1 MVVYNPWIIKNIF
14 SYLCHSKFCQVAS
27 TTTYDQHF
35 QLTVFPS
42 QIDLL
47 SMNFW
52 NPELV
57 TKLLYLSPISM
68 HSFVTQAKNSVIFS
82 LVFPKV
88 ISAIMVNF
96 KWQKISI
103 CKWELKNPFG
113 YATPM
118 FISRQKLR
126 SGKHYLRE
134 FKRQKVSH
142 SRWEKQFNI
151 FRWILLA
158 TSTFC
163 HNRTSQLW
171 FNIVKD
177 NFNWLYQLVLHLLI
191 SFLLSLFY
199 FVEIFPINTR
209 PARKKRNLALH

>member
-1 MVVYNPWIIKNIF
+1 MCPFKVLSNYNLPPPPLTNSVLQSVNFFSMVVYNPWIIKNIF

-103 CKWELKNPFG
+103 CKWE
-113 YATPM
+113 
-118 FISRQKLR
+118 
-126 SGKHYLRE
+126 
-134 FKRQKVSH
+134 
-142 SRWEKQFNI
+142 
-151 FRWILLA
+151 
-158 TSTFC
+158 
-163 HNRTSQLW
+163 
-171 FNIVKD
+171 
-177 NFNWLYQLVLHLLI
+177 
-191 SFLLSLFY
+191 
-199 FVEIFPINTR
+199 
-209 PARKKRNLALH
+209 